1 MARSEARDFGE
12 SAIVGDSGY
21 PSKQHLM
28 TPLVQTR
35 TEAENLYNDSQIRTR
50 NVVERSYGVW
60 KRRFPGLALGIRLKL
75 SITQAVVVA
84 TAVLHNIACEE
95 NENDPP
101 ITEEER
107 IAIDLVNENPP
118 DENNIRPNNNIMRQ
132 HLIHN
137 YFGGL

>member
-1 MARSEARDFGE
+1 ME
-12 SAIVGDSGY
+12 
-21 PSKQHLM
+21 
-28 TPLVQTR
+28 
-35 TEAENLYNDSQIRTR
+35 
-50 NVVERSYGVW
+50 
-60 KRRFPGLALGIRLKL
+60 RRFPGLALGIRLKL

-84 TAVLHNIACEE
+84 TAVACEE

>member
-1 MARSEARDFGE
+1 ME
-12 SAIVGDSGY
+12 
-21 PSKQHLM
+21 
-28 TPLVQTR
+28 
-35 TEAENLYNDSQIRTR
+35 
-50 NVVERSYGVW
+50 
-60 KRRFPGLALGIRLKL
+60 RRFPGLALGIRLKL